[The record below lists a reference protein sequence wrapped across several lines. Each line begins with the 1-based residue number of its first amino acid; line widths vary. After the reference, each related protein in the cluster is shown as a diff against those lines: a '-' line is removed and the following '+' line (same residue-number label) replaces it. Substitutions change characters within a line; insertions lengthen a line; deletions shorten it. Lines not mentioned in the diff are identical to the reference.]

1 MWIHNAPRPRRHVD
15 RVRVRC
21 CCRRGHSQPAASRIA
36 GHGVIAPQLHPEL
49 LGIKR
54 LGALLILHEDAHGT
68 NVRDHILTFFSCIC
82 QFAQGSKIQ
91 DADLLPIVFEDAARG
106 PLLQFPTHHERLQRS
121 RASEG
126 GEREREITQRAPIAA
141 K

>member
-1 MWIHNAPRPRRHVD
+1 MRPGRVAMLIEYEFGAAAGGATANQRLPESPGMGLSRR
-15 RVRVRC
+15 
-21 CCRRGHSQPAASRIA
+21 S
-36 GHGVIAPQLHPEL
+36 LHPEL